1 MDFFRFFYLFN
12 NENLRNLRF
21 FFISVRIL
29 GSVYIGLVC
38 LRQIDVKSLIAYSS
52 IVHIRFIIV
61 GIFRIFFWGVW
72 GSLIII
78 ISHGLCSSGLFCLAN
93 LIYER
98 FFTRNL
104 IILKGLL
111 IIFPSL
117 NLVWFIF
124 ITLNIGAPPS
134 LNFIREIVLIGRIL
148 KWSLVLIIFFIII
161 SFLRA
166 AYSLFLYRFSQHG
179 KTWFIFSV
187 RIIEL
192 REYYILFIHF
202 FPLII
207 YIFKP
212 ELFFFWV

>member
-1 MDFFRFFYLFN
+1 MDFFVFFYLFN

-117 NLVWFIF
+117 NLV
-124 ITLNIGAPPS
+124 
-134 LNFIREIVLIGRIL
+134 
-148 KWSLVLIIFFIII
+148 
-161 SFLRA
+161 
-166 AYSLFLYRFSQHG
+166 
-179 KTWFIFSV
+179 
-187 RIIEL
+187 
-192 REYYILFIHF
+192 
-202 FPLII
+202 
-207 YIFKP
+207 
-212 ELFFFWV
+212 